1 LKIVGNSKSKFK
13 MKKTLIY
20 LILSVLLGG
29 AVIITESCQTKDP
42 IPVAAD
48 GAVAVAEVNKN
59 KSYFNF
65 TNLATT
71 DFEFNIRGEDFGRN
85 VPVKSIELWIGFN
98 NPRVALTAGMTACG
112 VGVNCAYPNASYAT
126 LPSRLAPPGDRLF
139 RTVETLPATVN
150 ITAAQAAQA
159 CGITLASIKSA
170 DTFQVKFVV
179 NTQDGRRFD
188 AFQDGICDETRGQV
202 GDCRLIIRVDTKA
215 TIYQPLK

>member
-1 LKIVGNSKSKFK
+1 

-20 LILSVLLGG
+20 LFLSVFIGG
-29 AVIITESCQTKDP
+29 IVIITESCQTKDP

-48 GAVAVAEVNKN
+48 GAVAIAQVNKS

-65 TNLATT
+65 TNLATA
-71 DFEFNIRGEDFGRN
+71 DFEFSLKGEDFGRN

-98 NPRVALTAGMTACG
+98 NPRIALSAGMTTCG
-112 VGVNCAYPNASYAT
+112 VGVNCAYPNGAYAT
-126 LPSRLAPPGDRLF
+126 LPSRLTTPGDRLF
-139 RTVETLPATVN
+139 RTVESLPATVI
-150 ITAAQAAQA
+150 ITAEQAAQA

-170 DTFQVKFVV
+170 DTFQIKFVV

-188 AFQDGICDETRGQV
+188 AFQDGICDETRGQA
-202 GDCRLIIRVDTKA
+202 GDCRLVIRVDTKA

>member
-1 LKIVGNSKSKFK
+1 

-20 LILSVLLGG
+20 QFLSVCMLGFVFI
-29 AVIITESCQTKDP
+29 ADSCQTKDA

-59 KSYFNF
+59 KSFLNFN
-65 TNLATT
+65 NLATAE
-71 DFEFNIRGEDFGRN
+71 FEFNLKGEDFGRN
-85 VPVKSIELWIGFN
+85 VPVKSIEVWVGYN
-98 NPRVALTAGMTACG
+98 NPKIALTAGMTACG
-112 VGVNCAYPNASYAT
+112 VGTNCAYPNAAYAT
-126 LPSRLAPPGDRLF
+126 LPSRLATPGDRLL
-139 RTVETLPATVN
+139 RTVTTLPSTVN
-150 ITAAQAAQA
+150 ITATDIAKA
-159 CGITLASIKSA
+159 CDITLASIKSA
-170 DTFQVKFVV
+170 DTFQIKFVV